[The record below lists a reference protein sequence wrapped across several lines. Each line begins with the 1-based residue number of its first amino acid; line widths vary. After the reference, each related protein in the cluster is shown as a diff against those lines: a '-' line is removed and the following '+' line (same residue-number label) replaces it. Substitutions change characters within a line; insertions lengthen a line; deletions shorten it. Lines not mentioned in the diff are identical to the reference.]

1 MFFHPFLKI
10 KHDEFTPTNPL
21 KLNSC
26 VQQSSM
32 NTSSLVWLPLNI
44 KAVKSIPSSSLKY
57 CNRDLTKKIEFSC
70 TWDCITTRHNCVNTK
85 AFTEI
90 NAVAPAPTRVDIKSY
105 VFWDCIITVSP
116 KTELYL
122 R

>member
-1 MFFHPFLKI
+1 MFLHPFLKI
-10 KHDEFTPTNPL
+10 KHNEFTPTNPL

-32 NTSSLVWLPLNI
+32 NTSSLVCLPLNI
-44 KAVKSIPSSSLKY
+44 KAVKSIPNSSLKY
-57 CNRDLTKKIEFSC
+57 YNRDLTKKLNSYVLGTALQLVI
-70 TWDCITTRHNCVNTK
+70 IALTRRLSQ
-85 AFTEI
+85 EI
-90 NAVAPAPTRVDIKSY
+90 NAIAPARVDIKSY
-105 VFWDCIITVSP
+105 VFWDCIITGSP